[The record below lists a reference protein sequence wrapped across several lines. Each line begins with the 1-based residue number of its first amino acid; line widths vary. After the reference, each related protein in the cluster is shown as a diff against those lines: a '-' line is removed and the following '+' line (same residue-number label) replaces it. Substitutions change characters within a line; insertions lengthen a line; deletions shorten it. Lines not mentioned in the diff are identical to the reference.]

1 VETGMLERHASTHPG
16 VAVVL
21 KIGDF
26 ARLSLVS
33 VKALRYYD
41 ELGLLKPARVDE
53 FTGYRY
59 YSASQLT
66 RLNRILAM
74 KDMGLS
80 LDQIAL
86 LQDNEL
92 TPDQVRG
99 MLRLKQVELSQQL
112 VEGQARLARIEAW
125 LQAFEQEVTMPA
137 YDVVLKKVAP
147 LQVAQVRGVAPD
159 MEQIGPTLERLFD
172 QVMRFISQQG
182 AASIGPGI
190 TLYYDTEPREGAI
203 SVGACMAFEGEL
215 HAGELVQVVELPACE
230 TVASVIHHGSFS
242 TLNQAYN
249 AILTWIESNGYHI
262 SGPNRELNLE
272 YERGGDQSKFVT
284 EVQFPVENR

>member
-1 VETGMLERHASTHPG
+1 MF
-16 VAVVL
+16 

-26 ARLSLVS
+26 SRLSLVS

-80 LDQIAL
+80 LEQIAL
-86 LQDNEL
+86 LLDKEL
-92 TPDQVRG
+92 TPDQIRG
-99 MLRLKQVELSQQL
+99 MLRLKHVELRQQL

-147 LQVAQVRGVAPD
+147 LQVAQLRGVAPS
-159 MEQIGPTLERLFD
+159 MEQIGPTLDRLFD
-172 QVMRFISQQG
+172 QVMGYISQHG
-182 AASIGPGI
+182 ATPVGPGI
-190 TLYYDTEPREGAI
+190 TLYYDTEYCERDI
-203 SVGACMAFEGEL
+203 SVGACMSFEGSL
-215 HAGELVQVVELPACE
+215 NDGEQVKVGELPAVE
-230 TVASVIHHGSFS
+230 TMASVIHHGSFS
-242 TLNQAYN
+242 TMGQAYN
-249 AILTWIESNGYHI
+249 AISKWIETNGYHI
-262 SGPNRELNLE
+262 SGPTRELNIE
-272 YERGGDQSKFVT
+272 YERGDDQSKFVT
-284 EVQFPVENR
+284 EIQFPVEKR